1 MKLLTFFLISLVLGF
16 LYFDTELTQ
25 YGNSILNINNK
36 LPFNALVKY
45 RSEFEGGITILDSH
59 GVSLVG
65 EGVQYWESDFEVDEI
80 IRYASTGNALIVEI
94 IDKSKK
100 KHYIIFEENLN
111 SQNSQ
116 EIKAKE
122 VDSSQFNT
130 KEYNWVDI
138 KSNEKYIRVISVLR
152 NWLMVLSLLTSMI
165 FLYKLRRRSTK
176 LRPPSAR
183 L

>member
-80 IRYASTGNALIVEI
+80 TLTEDRHSRG
-94 IDKSKK
+94 
-100 KHYIIFEENLN
+100 
-111 SQNSQ
+111 
-116 EIKAKE
+116 
-122 VDSSQFNT
+122 
-130 KEYNWVDI
+130 DI
-138 KSNEKYIRVISVLR
+138 KSLELRRLKSRSQEGKARQRQGVRKSVLE
-152 NWLMVLSLLTSMI
+152 
-165 FLYKLRRRSTK
+165 
-176 LRPPSAR
+176 
-183 L
+183 